1 MNAVNYTFIGVIH
14 SPYKKPQGVPIQ
26 SSTAKDVEGTVE
38 VYPRFA
44 EGLKDLDG
52 FSHVFLVY
60 HFHLAGMFSL
70 HVKPYLDDRL
80 HGVFATRA
88 PARPNPIGI
97 SIVRLAKVEGN
108 ILHVKDVD
116 IVDGTPLL
124 DIKPYVP
131 KFDYRETEKIGWLRE
146 NLCSLQDQRDNGRFT
161 KHALSTIGIRRK
173 QRALNQKTK
182 ATRAISCMFLTTS
195 SGNISSL

>member
-1 MNAVNYTFIGVIH
+1 MNAANYTFIGLIH

-26 SSTAKDVEGTVE
+26 STAAKDVEGTVE
-38 VYPRFA
+38 VYSKFA
-44 EGLKDLDG
+44 QGLKDLDG
-52 FSHVFLVY
+52 FSHVFLIY
-60 HFHLAGMFSL
+60 HFHLARTFSL
-70 HVKPYLDDRL
+70 QVIPYLDDRP

-116 IVDGTPLL
+116 IIDGTPLL

-131 KFDYRETEKIGWLRE
+131 RFDFRETRKVGWLTE
-146 NLCSLQDQRDNGRFT
+146 SLCRLQDPRDNGRFA
-161 KHALSTIGIRRK
+161 K
-173 QRALNQKTK
+173 
-182 ATRAISCMFLTTS
+182 
-195 SGNISSL
+195 